1 MTHSIRLTRG
11 RFALPALALA
21 MSAAPAAA
29 AAQSPDGTLDR
40 AVAAYAT
47 IKTARIAFT
56 QTIDNALTGSTVSS
70 RGELQQRRPSRF
82 AVTFEE
88 PAGDRIVSD
97 GRYVWVYLPS
107 TNPGQ
112 VIRTNLDSSGVQVPD
127 VATWFLDSPDTRYTI
142 SSAGTAT
149 IDGHATTAVTL
160 VPKDKSLPF
169 AKATIWVDDDDSLI
183 RQVETIDTQGLKR
196 RIELTR
202 LTPNATLDKD
212 AFQFKVPKGVKVF
225 GQG

>member
-1 MTHSIRLTRG
+1 GDVSV
-11 RFALPALALA
+11 RFT
-21 MSAAPAAA
+21 
-29 AAQSPDGTLDR
+29 D
-40 AVAAYAT
+40 
-47 IKTARIAFT
+47 
-56 QTIDNALTGSTVSS
+56 
-70 RGELQQRRPSRF
+70 
-82 AVTFEE
+82 
-88 PAGDRIVSD
+88 PAGDRIVAN
-97 GRYVWVYLPS
+97 GKVVWVYLPS

-142 SSAGTAT
+142 SSAGTA
-149 IDGHATTAVTL
+149 VTL

-169 AKATIWVDDDDSLI
+169 SKATIWVDDDDSLI
-183 RQVETIDTQGLKR
+183 RQVETIDAQGLKR

-202 LTPNATLDKD
+202 LAPNATLDRD

>member
-1 MTHSIRLTRG
+1 MRVVSIIVS
-11 RFALPALALA
+11 LAA
-21 MSAAPAAA
+21 MAAPLG
-29 AAQSPDGTLDR
+29 AQQSVVSR
-40 AVAAYAT
+40 AEHVYAN
-47 IKTARIAFT
+47 IKTLRASFT
-56 QTIDNALTGSTVSS
+56 QTVTNPLTHSDVTSH
-70 RGELQQRRPSRF
+70 GELQQRIPGDVSVRF
-82 AVTFEE
+82 TD
-88 PAGDRIVSD
+88 PAGDRIVAN
-97 GRYVWVYLPS
+97 GKVVWVYLPS

-142 SSAGTAT
+142 SSAGTAA